1 MVKRSKPD
9 STIVVTFPSYS
20 GKSQSPT
27 YNLFCKYSLIKYSSW
42 CYEDLEEMDNEDDV
56 EDRSNN
62 FLEKADANLL
72 KYCREGVELRRLLV
86 EARNRGDYELRE

>member
-1 MVKRSKPD
+1 
-9 STIVVTFPSYS
+9 
-20 GKSQSPT
+20 
-27 YNLFCKYSLIKYSSW
+27 
-42 CYEDLEEMDNEDDV
+42 MDNEDDV